1 MSREFDAFSLDG
13 IEHMQ
18 ERESASAKRKEGKL
32 RPSAGLKGALN

>member
-18 ERESASAKRKEGKL
+18 ERESASAKKKKK
-32 RPSAGLKGALN
+32 SS